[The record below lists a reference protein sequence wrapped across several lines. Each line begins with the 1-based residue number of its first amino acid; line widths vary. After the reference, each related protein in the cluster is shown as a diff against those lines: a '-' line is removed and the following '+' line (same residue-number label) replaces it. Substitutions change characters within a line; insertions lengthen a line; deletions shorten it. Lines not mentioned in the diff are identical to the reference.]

1 MSAIE
6 RKMEDVILLKNV
18 ISEDFLGEG
27 VPLDSTE
34 KPLIMKVYG
43 SCVYSQKE
51 EAMDRRPARS
61 KFRMCECVMYL

>member
-34 KPLIMKVYG
+34 KPLIMKVY
-43 SCVYSQKE
+43 
-51 EAMDRRPARS
+51 
-61 KFRMCECVMYL
+61 